1 MKDDSNHISLITK
14 IRAMESKLLNSTDY
28 NNLHSM
34 NNIREI
40 FSYLQEK
47 TIYHNILESFD
58 SVWGKYQY

>member
-47 TIYHNILESFD
+47 TIF
-58 SVWGKYQY
+58 